1 MEKLKEMASR
11 FALEGEVEEVVPLG
25 AGLINDSYR
34 VKTVAEETPD
44 YVLQRINH
52 AIFQDVDLLQ
62 ENIRRITE
70 HIRRKLEARGER
82 DTERK
87 TLTVVPAKDGKLYV
101 SAMFDCF
108 DLTVLGLAE
117 ELKTLVWRYFMSSP
131 SENFV

>member
-70 HIRRKLEARGER
+70 HEKY
-82 DTERK
+82 
-87 TLTVVPAKDGKLYV
+87 TL
-101 SAMFDCF
+101 
-108 DLTVLGLAE
+108 
-117 ELKTLVWRYFMSSP
+117 
-131 SENFV
+131 

>member
-1 MEKLKEMASR
+1 M
-11 FALEGEVEEVVPLG
+11 PLG

-70 HIRRKLEARGER
+70 HIRRKLEARGGAGHGTEDADGGSGEGREAVRVRRR
-82 DTERK
+82 DI
-87 TLTVVPAKDGKLYV
+87 LADDGLYP
-101 SAMFDCF
+101 
-108 DLTVLGLAE
+108 GL
-117 ELKTLVWRYFMSSP
+117 
-131 SENFV
+131 ENV